1 MYSYTA
7 VHLEQKTFRELKS
20 IARDLALVPLGDRRC
35 RQNWVDVIV
44 GAPLPLLQ
52 LLEVSPGVELVQD
65 AIKVQVQDLI
75 EVQVQKPLIESKF
88 GRIIYPKPIVKPIA
102 PVVENSPA
110 VAEGDRSL
118 PLVEYAAQNF
128 LGVAEGDRLLVVTEH
143 AAQNFLG
150 VAEGDRL
157 LVVTEHAAQN
167 FLGVAEGDRLLV
179 VTEHA
184 AQNSPGVAEGD
195 RLLVVTEHAAQNSP
209 GVAEGD
215 RSLPLVEYAAQNSL
229 AVAEGDRSLPLVEYA
244 AQTSPGVET
253 VQEAIEVQVQEP
265 IESKLEPAV
274 FQALTF
280 SDALEICR
288 LVSEA
293 LPAKTLKK
301 LQMLR
306 LKVLDLIARPG
317 ADCFHGNSKH
327 KSSWIHE
334 IRSELTYL
342 LEIRAIAFAPPLG
355 LGRHIS
361 PGCLKRSWEIPTPP
375 SVEPV
380 EEVIKVQVQEPIEVQ
395 VQEAIESKFGCII
408 YPKPAVKPIAQNAET
423 RPQLDRTESADV
435 HNWRSHPAESVRDS
449 SSAKAEAG
457 SKEGDRILE
466 VALLDSG
473 SAGGDLPHQLAQLTQ
488 SHDSHIRSPQALT
501 EQRPPG
507 RGDGRGGYVEL
518 AIGMLVGRR
527 RDRLHLGKILDIYC
541 SKRGIWR
548 AKIQPLNKPRFVY
561 FDCAALVEQRLLYDY
576 EMKPGGFLPSGQ
588 IFDKNR
594 GANFQ
599 VYSRKVRAK
608 PTIWTPG
615 QLSQLSTFKLK
626 QIARDMDIPSI
637 PGSLGKRSLIRAI
650 LVEQAISQEKAAA
663 QRENISQTAQKQ
675 KPALVAS
682 SKKRTAASPLGNQLS
697 LFDVAV

>member
-1 MYSYTA
+1 MYFYTA
-7 VHLEQKTFRELKS
+7 VYLEQKTFRELKS
-20 IARDLALVPLGDRRC
+20 IARDMALVPLGDRRC
-35 RQNWVDVIV
+35 RQNWLDVIV
-44 GAPLPLLQ
+44 GSPLPLLK
-52 LLEVSPGVELVQD
+52 LLEVSPVVEVEPVV
-65 AIKVQVQDLI
+65 KPI
-75 EVQVQKPLIESKF
+75 EVQCLEAIKIEIQESSIESKF
-88 GRIIYPKPIVKPIA
+88 GRIIYSKPIVKPIA

-118 PLVEYAAQNF
+118 PLVEYAAQN
-128 LGVAEGDRLLVVTEH
+128 
-143 AAQNFLG
+143 
-150 VAEGDRL
+150 
-157 LVVTEHAAQN
+157 
-167 FLGVAEGDRLLV
+167 
-179 VTEHA
+179 
-184 AQNSPGVAEGD
+184 SP
-195 RLLVVTEHAAQNSP
+195 
-209 GVAEGD
+209 
-215 RSLPLVEYAAQNSL
+215 

-244 AQTSPGVET
+244 AQTSPGVVELVAEAIGE
-253 VQEAIEVQVQEP
+253 VQEPLPEISPAEVELFAQAIEVQVQEPIEVQVQEPIEVQIQELIEVDQVQEPIEIQVQEP

-293 LPAKTLKK
+293 LPAKTLQK

-306 LKVLDLIARPG
+306 LKVLDLTARPG
-317 ADCFHGNSKH
+317 ADCFHGHSKH
-327 KSSWIHE
+327 KSSWINE

>member
-1 MYSYTA
+1 MHSYTA
-7 VHLEQKTFRELKS
+7 VHLEQKTFSELKS
-20 IARDLALVPLGDRRC
+20 IARDMALVPLGDRRC

-44 GAPLPLLQ
+44 GAPLPLLK
-52 LLEVSPGVELVQD
+52 LLEVSPVVEVEPVVKPIEIQRLE
-65 AIKVQVQDLI
+65 AIKI
-75 EVQVQKPLIESKF
+75 EIQEPSIESKF
-88 GRIIYPKPIVKPIA
+88 GRIIYPKPIVKPIV
-102 PVVENSPA
+102 PVVENSFA
-110 VAEGDRSL
+110 VAEGDRFL
-118 PLVEYAAQNF
+118 PLVK
-128 LGVAEGDRLLVVTEH
+128 
-143 AAQNFLG
+143 
-150 VAEGDRL
+150 
-157 LVVTEHAAQN
+157 
-167 FLGVAEGDRLLV
+167 
-179 VTEHA
+179 
-184 AQNSPGVAEGD
+184 
-195 RLLVVTEHAAQNSP
+195 
-209 GVAEGD
+209 
-215 RSLPLVEYAAQNSL
+215 
-229 AVAEGDRSLPLVEYA
+229 YA
-244 AQTSPGVET
+244 AQTSPAEVELVAEAIGE
-253 VQEAIEVQVQEP
+253 VQKPLPEISPAEVELFAQAIEVQVQEPIEVQVQEPIEVQIQELIEVDQVQEPIEIQVQEP

-293 LPAKTLKK
+293 LPAKTLQK

-306 LKVLDLIARPG
+306 LKVLDLTARPG
-317 ADCFHGNSKH
+317 ADCFHGHSKH
-327 KSSWIHE
+327 KSSWINE

-518 AIGMLVGRR
+518 AIGMLVGRW